1 MATEGPTQ
9 AELDQA
15 KTYLI
20 GAYPLRFDGND
31 AIARIMVGMQLD
43 GLTPDYI
50 KTRNDKVEAVTIDD
64 VKRVA
69 GDRVSSLSHAM
80 KKPLRPA
87 ARARSLQI
95 ASAPVRP
102 PKLLW

>member
-1 MATEGPTQ
+1 MATEGPTR

-69 GDRVSSLSHAM
+69 GEL
-80 KKPLRPA
+80 
-87 ARARSLQI
+87 LQPG
-95 ASAPVRP
+95 ALTF
-102 PKLLW
+102 LLVGQPEGLPSGN